1 MGTKLL
7 DSEQEAETTS
17 TTGTQPHPRWPSK
30 AAFEAT
36 RELGTRRSQHRFGG
50 RDRAATGIVR
60 GLAQHEPSKER
71 RHRESISGIW
81 DLGTEAGIGTDS
93 NNDSDYERAL
103 DMERAAQR
111 LEQRR
116 AKVTAEL
123 TRSRRDTCT
132 LGGFASS
139 TKYDHRYDFALKR

>member
-1 MGTKLL
+1 M
-7 DSEQEAETTS
+7 E
-17 TTGTQPHPRWPSK
+17 
-30 AAFEAT
+30 F
-36 RELGTRRSQHRFGG
+36 GTRRSQNRFGG
-50 RDRAATGIVR
+50 RDRAAIC
-60 GLAQHEPSKER
+60 LAQHEPSKER
-71 RHRESISGIW
+71 RHRESNSGIG

-103 DMERAAQR
+103 EMERAAQR

-132 LGGFASS
+132 LGGLRARPS
-139 TKYDHRYDFALKR
+139 TTTSYDFALKR